1 MPSSKRG
8 QLTEREEGL
17 IRLIAA
23 GLHNKAIAERL
34 VLSPYTVRDEISSLL
49 HKLGLESRVELVRW
63 WYERREDSG
72 RRKAS

>member
-1 MPSSKRG
+1 MPSNERG

-17 IRLIAA
+17 IQLIAL

-34 VLSPYTVRDEISSLL
+34 VLSPYTVRDEISGLL
-49 HKLGLESRVELVRW
+49 HKLDLRSRVELVRW
-63 WYERREDSG
+63 WYERREDSR